1 MVVPGYAH
9 RVLPIR
15 SWAASRPGRSQ
26 MTAETDQWDQHGSTG
41 WVEGPSSTDVDV
53 MASLYELLM
62 SLSLRDE
69 AAASPESSELGSDC
83 VMENAGAET
92 AIPVRHDIEEHDEV
106 IDVARTP
113 PSLLELKTATLHRS
127 PACDFRW
134 HPASLD
140 RYGPELPRVLSNRLT
155 TVLSS
160 PAQFALLLEKLPV
173 DMQQFLYRF
182 VWRISQRNGQF
193 ALGPEDVR
201 ILKRLARLNRRRR
214 ALITYSRT

>member
-1 MVVPGYAH
+1 
-9 RVLPIR
+9 
-15 SWAASRPGRSQ
+15 
-26 MTAETDQWDQHGSTG
+26 
-41 WVEGPSSTDVDV
+41 

-160 PAQFALLLEKLPV
+160 PAQFVCPVIRVLSLPCSDADRRV
-173 DMQQFLYRF
+173 
-182 VWRISQRNGQF
+182 
-193 ALGPEDVR
+193 AVR
-201 ILKRLARLNRRRR
+201 LCCSRSCRWTCSNSCIASSGGSRSGMASLRSDPR
-214 ALITYSRT
+214 TSGYSRGWRG